1 MKIPRI
7 MICAPKS
14 GGGKTTAVCAI
25 LKGLE
30 KKGVKAAACKVG
42 PDYIDPMF
50 HEKILGVKS
59 VNIDGFFCDEEKMKY
74 LFARHGENA
83 EITVI
88 EGVMG
93 YYDGMSISD
102 TKGSSYDT
110 ARILKIPVI
119 AVIDA
124 RGMAVTAAAVV
135 KGLKEFRSDS
145 GIKAVILNNISEK
158 IYYPMKECIERET
171 GTEVIG
177 YITKNDDYAIK
188 SRHLGLMTPDDEY
201 EIKRKLDILGE
212 CAVKCIDMDRLI
224 EIAEAADDIEY
235 KKEAIER
242 RFENIR
248 IGVSHDKAFC
258 FLYRDNIRL
267 LEDMGA
273 EIVYFSP
280 LDDKKIPEN
289 IDGMIL
295 CGGYPELYAKRIE
308 ENESMRESIK
318 RLAENGMPIIAECG
332 GFMYLQEKIEGDDG
346 RMYKAVGL
354 FGGESVRKESL
365 VRFGYITVTA
375 REDNYLLKKGEMIK
389 AHEFHYYDSTDNGN
403 LFSAEKPSGKM
414 KWECMVKYKN
424 VISGYP
430 HIYYYSNTKFAEN
443 FLKKC
448 QEKH

>member
-1 MKIPRI
+1 MKIPRV

-30 KKGVKAAACKVG
+30 KKKIKTAACKVG

-59 VNIDGFFCDEEKMKY
+59 VNIDGFFCDEEKVKY
-74 LFARHGENA
+74 LFARHVKNA

-93 YYDGMSISD
+93 YYDGMSMSD

-110 ARILKIPVI
+110 ARMLKIPVI

-124 RGMAVTAAAVV
+124 RGMAMTAAAVV

-145 GIKAVILNNISEK
+145 RIKAVILNNISEK

-177 YITKNDDYAIK
+177 YIPKNDDYAIK
-188 SRHLGLMTPDDEY
+188 SRHLGLMTPDDEE

-212 CAVKCIDMDRLI
+212 YAVKCIDMDRLI
-224 EIAEAADDIEY
+224 EIAKAADDIEY
-235 KKEAIER
+235 KKKAAER

-248 IGVSHDKAFC
+248 IGVSYDNAFC

-280 LDDKKIPEN
+280 VRDKKIPEN
-289 IDGMIL
+289 INGMIL
-295 CGGYPELYAKRIE
+295 CGGYPELYAQQTE
-308 ENESMRESIK
+308 DNESMRESIK
-318 RLAENGMPIIAECG
+318 NAAENGMPILAECG
-332 GFMYLQEKIEGDDG
+332 GFMYLQEKIEGSDG
-346 RMYKAVGL
+346 KKYRAAGVFK
-354 FGGESVRKESL
+354 GESVKKERL
-365 VRFGYITVTA
+365 VRFGYALLSA
-375 REDNYLLKKGEMIK
+375 REDNYLLKKGEIIK
-389 AHEFHYYDSTDNGN
+389 AHEFHYWDSTDNGD
-403 LFSAEKPSGKM
+403 LFYAEKPDGKM
-414 KWECMVKYKN
+414 KWECMVGYKN
-424 VISGYP
+424 VIGGYP
-430 HIYYYSNTKFAEN
+430 HIYYHSNIKFAEN

-448 QEKH
+448 